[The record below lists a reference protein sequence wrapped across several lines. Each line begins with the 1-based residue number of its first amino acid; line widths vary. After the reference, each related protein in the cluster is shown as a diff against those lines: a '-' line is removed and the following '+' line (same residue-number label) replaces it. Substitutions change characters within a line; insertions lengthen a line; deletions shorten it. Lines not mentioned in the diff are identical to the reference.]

1 MTLKLVFTPNAPEK
15 QETVQSVKMVLRRG
29 LAGSHSLGPV
39 TGKAS
44 EVVLTADTPSLRQEE
59 RVHAP

>member
-1 MTLKLVFTPNAPEK
+1 MTLKLVFTPSAPEK
-15 QETVQSVKMVLRRG
+15 QETVQSVKMVLRRE
-29 LAGSHSLGPV
+29 LAGLHSLGPV

-44 EVVLTADTPSLRQEE
+44 EVVLTADTPSPGQED